1 MNKADEKWPGD
12 TEKMKMFLLQEI
24 EERGSE

>member
-1 MNKADEKWPGD
+1 MNKAEEKWSGD
-12 TEKMKMFLLQEI
+12 AEKMKIFLLQEI